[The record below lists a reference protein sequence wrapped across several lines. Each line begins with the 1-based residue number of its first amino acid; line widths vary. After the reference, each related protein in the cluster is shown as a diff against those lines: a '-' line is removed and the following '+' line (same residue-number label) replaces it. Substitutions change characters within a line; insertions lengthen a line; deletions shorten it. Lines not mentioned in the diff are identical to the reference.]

1 MPVWRWGWEWVR
13 IRFAAASGATK
24 AAIAGLGIC
33 AALVYLASAFWY
45 DVAYWVLGRFAT
57 DRVGRRARF
66 GFSIAV
72 AVLVVLSI
80 SASGASTASK
90 PMPSSNGIAA
100 AAASPVPETPAV
112 ASSFAPTGAQTQGA
126 IASSPT
132 SSPTWASFIP
142 APTGQPFV
150 PSATGS
156 SSDRL
161 PGEPD
166 ASLTPGALNPDVTQ
180 ANIGSTICV
189 SGWTATVR
197 PSSDYTSALKIQQM
211 TEYGYSDTSTSSYEE
226 DHLISLELGGA
237 PTDPRNLWP
246 QPYVATLS
254 DGRPTGAQTKD
265 GFETKL
271 KDEVCN
277 GTVTLNLA
285 QSEIGDNW
293 VHAYYGI
300 PLASSTPTAGPT
312 PTPTATLPPTAAPT
326 SAPTPAPTAPPRPA
340 LSVRITSLPAKVRH
354 GAGATIAAVTSRGA
368 TCTVSVT
375 YASGTVSTAKGLAP
389 TRTASSTGKVSWT
402 WTVGSRTGPGT
413 STAEV
418 DCSLAGDFA
427 SATKNFLVTT

>member
-237 PTDPRNLWP
+237 PTEPRNLWP

-277 GTVTLNLA
+277 GTVTLAQA
-285 QSEIGDNW
+285 QSEIGDAW
-293 VHAYYGI
+293 VHAFYGI
-300 PLASSTPTAGPT
+300 PFASATPTAGP
-312 PTPTATLPPTAAPT
+312 
-326 SAPTPAPTAPPRPA
+326 SATPAATTAPSASAGPT
-340 LSVRITSLPAKVRH
+340 LSVQITSLPAKVRH
-354 GAGATIAAVTSRGA
+354 GSNATVAAVTAPGA
-368 TCTVSVT
+368 RCSARVT
-375 YASGTVSTAKGLAP
+375 YASGTVSTAKGLASEK
-389 TRTASSTGKVSWT
+389 TASSAGKVSWT
-402 WTVGSRTGPGT
+402 WTIGASTGPGVA
-413 STAEV
+413 TAEV
-418 DCSLAGDFA
+418 ECSTTDDSASDSRDFQVI
-427 SATKNFLVTT
+427 T

>member
-1 MPVWRWGWEWVR
+1 MPVGRWGWEWVR
-13 IRFAAASGATK
+13 TRYAAGNGAAK
-24 AAIAGLGIC
+24 AVIVALGVC
-33 AALVYLASAFWY
+33 AALVYLASALWF

-57 DRVGRRARF
+57 DRVGRRARV
-66 GFSIAV
+66 GFSIAI

-80 SASGASTASK
+80 SASGASTAPK
-90 PMPSSNGIAA
+90 QTPLPGGIAA

-112 ASSFAPTGAQTQGA
+112 ASSFAPTGAQTQGV
-126 IASSPT
+126 IALSPT
-132 SSPTWASFIP
+132 PSPTLASFIP
-142 APTGQPFV
+142 AATGQPFV
-150 PSATGS
+150 GSAGS
-156 SSDRL
+156 PSDRL

-211 TEYGYSDTSTSSYEE
+211 TEYGYSDTSTSAYEE

-277 GTVTLNLA
+277 GTVTLARA
-285 QSEIGDNW
+285 QSEIGDAW
-293 VHAYYGI
+293 VHAFYGI
-300 PLASSTPTAGPT
+300 PFASATPTAGP
-312 PTPTATLPPTAAPT
+312 
-326 SAPTPAPTAPPRPA
+326 SATPAATTAPSASSGPT

-354 GAGATIAAVTSRGA
+354 GSNATVAAVTAPGA
-368 TCTVSVT
+368 RCSARVT
-375 YASGTVSTAKGLAP
+375 YASGTVSTAKGLAAEK
-389 TRTASSTGKVSWT
+389 TASSAGKVSWT
-402 WTVGSRTGPGT
+402 WTIGGSTGPGVA
-413 STAEV
+413 TAEV
-418 DCSLAGDFA
+418 ECSMADDSASDSRDFQVI
-427 SATKNFLVTT
+427 T